1 VSARVYK
8 VGGPALEDPGLI
20 APLAA
25 EVRSGGSP
33 AVLVHGG
40 GRAVERLLRALGIE
54 SRFVEGRRETSPEGM
69 AVVEMVLSGSVNKQ
83 LAAALTTAG
92 VPAVGISG
100 RDAGLVGARL
110 VPGLGR
116 VGAPERVDPAPI
128 KALWAAGY
136 LPVVSPVASGPDG
149 EAVNVNADE
158 AALAVARA
166 VGATTLV
173 YLSDV
178 DGVRVGEETA
188 RTLTPDETRQRIGDG
203 TIAGGMALKVRVA
216 LEASAAGIP
225 EVVIAGVARLR
236 GGFAGTR
243 IAADDGPSSGLSTNR
258 QVPRDPHDGDPSGA
272 FPRVHDPSRMR

>member
-1 VSARVYK
+1 MSVRVYK

-20 APLAA
+20 GALAA
-25 EVRSGGSP
+25 EVRRSEGP

-40 GRAVERLLRALGIE
+40 GRAVERLLARLNIE
-54 SRFVEGRRETSPEGM
+54 SRFVEGRRETSPEAM

-83 LAAALTTAG
+83 LAAGLTAAG

-100 RDAGLVGARL
+100 RDAGLLCTKL

-128 KALWAAGY
+128 QALWAAGY
-136 LPVVSPVASGPDG
+136 LPVVSPVASGPAG

-158 AALAVARA
+158 AALGIGRA
-166 VGATTLV
+166 LGATTLV

-178 DGVRVGEETA
+178 EGVRVGERTA
-188 RTLTPDETRQRIGDG
+188 QTLTPDEAWQGIQDG

-216 LEASAAGIP
+216 LAASAAGIS

-236 GGFAGTR
+236 GEFPGTR
-243 IAADDGPSSGLSTNR
+243 ITANDGPSAQGFPGTDRALGIPST
-258 QVPRDPHDGDPSGA
+258 GI
-272 FPRVHDPSRMR
+272 PRVHEGEE